1 MFVTQEFRALF
12 FLLDSL
18 SFSLTNL
25 CFNGLEFFYSLDSL
39 FAMQESRALFFLWIV
54 CLLRK
59 SLVHCSF
66 SRLFVCYLRVSC
78 TVCSL
83 DCLFVTQESRALFV
97 LWIVCLFR
105 KSLAHG
111 LFSGLFVCNARVSC
125 TGRSLDCL
133 FVTQESR
140 ALSVLWIVIQESR
153 ALSVLWIVFLFRKVL
168 QHCLFSG
175 LFVCDA
181 RVSRTGRSLDCLFVT
196 QESRALSVLWI
207 VIQESRALFVLW
219 IVCLLRESL
228 AHCRFSGL
236 FVCNARVS
244 CTIFSLDCL
253 FVTQEFRAL
262 FFLLDSLSFSLT
274 NLCFN
279 GLEFCTVVF

>member
-1 MFVTQEFRALF
+1 M
-12 FLLDSL
+12 
-18 SFSLTNL
+18 
-25 CFNGLEFFYSLDSL
+25 
-39 FAMQESRALFFLWIV
+39 
-54 CLLRK
+54 
-59 SLVHCSF
+59 HCSF
-66 SRLFVCYLRVSC
+66 SRLFVC
-78 TVCSL
+78 
-83 DCLFVTQESRALFV
+83 F
-97 LWIVCLFR
+97 
-105 KSLAHG
+105 
-111 LFSGLFVCNARVSC
+111 ARVSRTVC
-125 TGRSLDCL
+125 SLDCL

-153 ALSVLWIVFLFRKVL
+153 ALSVLWIVFFVSQGSSALFVL
-168 QHCLFSG
+168 WIVRLWRESLAHGLFSG
-175 LFVCDA
+175 LFVCY
-181 RVSRTGRSLDCLFVT
+181 

-274 NLCFN
+274 NLFFN